1 MTETTTPAAGR
12 RRPAMIAA
20 AVAIAAVT
28 LAGGIALLTGGDDDL
43 PRLEL
48 GTGAQGTLAA
58 GDAERTMEAADDVA
72 AGTSMMAWVRY
83 VAGDDLPDLGGSA
96 PVYRLRAGD
105 DDLRAIAAHLGVDG
119 DITSGDSPDRTITD
133 GDASVN
139 AYGASWWYTSGQ
151 PYPGAAEVDC
161 AIAEDGT
168 EVCPETPMPE
178 PERPAD
184 LPSQAE
190 AEAIIRAVAEAAGVD
205 LAGAQV
211 TSHDN
216 GVTWGVTIDLAVDG
230 TPIPGYSV
238 HGTVMDGGV
247 VLDAG
252 GVMGSLEHLG
262 DYPLDTTR
270 AAIDRLNEQSGGGDQ
285 GTIEPAPEDLATQ
298 TDPAMEGEPVPAPQ
312 PAEGGGVSGDPGA
325 ADAGVAEPAPDEMTI
340 LPVEGDG
347 EPIVVTLTRGRVAHT
362 LMGNLDGTA
371 TYLVPAYFFDGTSDR
386 GDEWTDVFAIAVR
399 ADHLGL

>member
-20 AVAIAAVT
+20 AAAVAAVT

-43 PRLEL
+43 PRIEL
-48 GTGAQGTLAA
+48 GTSAQGTLAA
-58 GDAERTMEAADDVA
+58 GDAERTMETDDVA

-83 VAGDDLPDLGGSA
+83 VAGDGLPDLGGSA
-96 PVYRLRAGD
+96 PVYRLRADD

-119 DITSGDSPDRTITD
+119 DVTAGEGADRTITE

-139 AYGASWWYTSGQ
+139 GYGASWWYSSGQ
-151 PYPGAAEVDC
+151 SHPGVEAVEC
-161 AIAEDGT
+161 AIADDGE
-168 EVCPETPMPE
+168 EVCLEEPAPE

-184 LPSQAE
+184 LPTQAE
-190 AEAIIRAVAEAAGVD
+190 AEGVIRAVAEAAGVD
-205 LAGAQV
+205 LTGAQV

-216 GVTWGVTIDLAVDG
+216 VTSWGVNIDLAVDG
-230 TPIPGYSV
+230 TPITGYSV
-238 HGTVMDGGV
+238 YGTVTAGGV

-252 GVMGSLEHLG
+252 GVMGSLERLG

-270 AAIDRLNEQSGGGDQ
+270 TAIDRLNEQSGSGE
-285 GTIEPAPEDLATQ
+285 GTIEPAPE
-298 TDPAMEGEPVPAPQ
+298 PAPAPAPQ
-312 PAEGGGVSGDPGA
+312 PVNGPEGAEDAGVSSDPGSA
-325 ADAGVAEPAPDEMTI
+325 PDTGVAEPAPDEMTI
-340 LPVEGDG
+340 MPVEGDG
-347 EPIVVTLTRGRVAHT
+347 EPIVVTLTRARLAHT
-362 LMGNLDGTA
+362 LMGNVDGTVA
-371 TYLVPAYFFDGTSDR
+371 YLVPAYLLDGTSDR